1 MATWDWCFY
10 FQSVHF
16 HGEVIL
22 QEKEANDGEQVDQDE
37 SQDRGQDD
45 GAAIASDAFDDVQQ
59 GLFSVHQIK
68 ELQRQKLKNSLQTNN
83 IFK

>member
-1 MATWDWCFY
+1 MATCDRRSV

-22 QEKEANDGEQVDQDE
+22 QEKEADDREQVDQDE
-37 SQDRGQDD
+37 SQDRCQDD
-45 GAAIASDAFDDVQQ
+45 GAAIPCDTFDDVQQ

-68 ELQRQKLKNSLQTNN
+68 ELQK
-83 IFK
+83 